1 MEFENLAVTGFTFD
15 SYDIENLDIA
25 ALLFQTGYLTVK
37 KITIEDE
44 EKTYEL
50 SYPNHEVKN
59 SFLTYLLGEYTQKK
73 LGFNTRL
80 LKRIGK
86 AVEADDMDRFVQELK
101 SLFASIPYH
110 IFIGDREAYY
120 HSIIY
125 LLLSLSGAVIK
136 PEDPTNIGRI
146 DAVVETG
153 KKIYIMEFKIGS
165 EQEALEQIKKM
176 KYYEKYLG
184 SGKEI
189 VLMGIGFDPEK
200 RNIGNYLLEVLEN
213 PR

>member
-1 MEFENLAVTGFTFD
+1 M
-15 SYDIENLDIA
+15 
-25 ALLFQTGYLTVK
+25 
-37 KITIEDE
+37 
-44 EKTYEL
+44 
-50 SYPNHEVKN
+50 
-59 SFLTYLLGEYTQKK
+59 TYLLGEYTQKK

-86 AVEADDMDRFVQELK
+86 AIEVDEIDRFVQELQ

-125 LLLSLSGAVIK
+125 LLLSLSGSMVK
-136 PEDPTNIGRI
+136 CEDPTNIGRI
-146 DAVVETG
+146 DAIVETG

-165 EQEALEQIKKM
+165 EQEALKQIREM
-176 KYYEKYLG
+176 KYYEKYL
-184 SGKEI
+184 SRGKEI

-200 RNIGNYLLEVLEN
+200 RNIDNYILVS
-213 PR
+213 P

>member
-1 MEFENLAVTGFTFD
+1 MLQNLKFQSPDFRL
-15 SYDIENLDIA
+15 SPSICY
-25 ALLFQTGYLTVK
+25 FQTGYLMIK

-50 SYPNHEVKN
+50 SYPNHEVRN
-59 SFLTYLLGEYTQKK
+59 SFFTYLLGEYTQKK